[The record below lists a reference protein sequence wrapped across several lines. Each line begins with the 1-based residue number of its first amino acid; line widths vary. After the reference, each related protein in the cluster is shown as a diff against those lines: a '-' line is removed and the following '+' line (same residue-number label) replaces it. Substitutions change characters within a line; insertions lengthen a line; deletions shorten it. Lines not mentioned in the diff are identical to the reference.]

1 MTPLDASISAI
12 TTFALLII
20 ILPSSE
26 IFTFKL
32 SPPKASTDKPL
43 ERLVLNTFPSTTWF
57 KSSVF
62 SASVSLIIA
71 SNPSTAAN
79 ASSVGANTVNAPGEL
94 SVSTNPAASAASR
107 SVVNEPFALAI
118 STMVLS
124 ASKDSTASMT

>member
-79 ASSVGANTVNAPGEL
+79 ASSVGANTVNEPGAL
-94 SVSTNPAASAASR
+94 NVSISPSCFAAER
-107 SVVNEPFALAI
+107 NV
-118 STMVLS
+118 
-124 ASKDSTASMT
+124 SKDPIIVATSTIVFICVLLSQS